1 MTTMAGMLANLVS
14 VWVSVDGR
22 ALGGFSAPVP
32 VFPVLPVSVD
42 GRALVGLFPVSD
54 QV

>member
-1 MTTMAGMLANLVS
+1 MFANLVS

-22 ALGGFSAPVP
+22 ALVGLSAPVVA
-32 VFPVLPVSVD
+32 VFPVFPVSVD